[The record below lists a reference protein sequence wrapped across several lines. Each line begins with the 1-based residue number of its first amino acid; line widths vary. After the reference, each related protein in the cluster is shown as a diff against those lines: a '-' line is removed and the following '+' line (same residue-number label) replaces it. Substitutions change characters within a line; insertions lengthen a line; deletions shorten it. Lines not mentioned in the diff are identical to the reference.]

1 MKIPV
6 MTNSKVPQDE
16 IWFVNSVGKVVGKI
30 RGTGM
35 RIPADNALRLLRE
48 ELEAKREERAQR
60 IVDRIV
66 AEHEGAWGGLMSQ
79 RKWLK
84 SLVLEELRK

>member
-30 RGTGM
+30 
-35 RIPADNALRLLRE
+35 
-48 ELEAKREERAQR
+48 
-60 IVDRIV
+60 
-66 AEHEGAWGGLMSQ
+66 
-79 RKWLK
+79 LK
-84 SLVLEELRK
+84 Y